1 MFQGASIERLRG
13 WMVLG
18 IGLTLVGLLV
28 AMPVAAEEEEEDGSW
43 EGEVALSVNVQTGSV
58 DTFAG
63 SLDAKTER
71 KWTDDTVSFRL
82 NGVYGRTRDREGSD
96 SQDQTSQNAQILS
109 GNWKRTLHD
118 RFFWN
123 TAGGVSR
130 DTTQDREA
138 RARLA
143 TGPGYRFWQS
153 EDTDKSYFDATAGL
167 GYRYELYDGNTDPN
181 PTRRE
186 QGFDKQ
192 YADVVAAFE
201 YKNNLFEDR
210 IEYSH
215 TGSVAL
221 PVNEVSGYI
230 ITTEVIGS
238 VPLTGAWSF
247 RTSARYE
254 YVNDVPDDRNPSTFR
269 LALGLGYKF

>member
-1 MFQGASIERLRG
+1 MFQGTSIQGFQG
-13 WMVLG
+13 WVVLG
-18 IGLTLVGLLV
+18 MGFTLVGLL
-28 AMPVAAEEEEEDGSW
+28 AAIPVVAEEEQEEGAW
-43 EGEVALSVNVQTGSV
+43 TGEVALSVNVQTGSV

-63 SLDAKTER
+63 SLDATTER
-71 KWTDDTVSFRL
+71 KWTVDVLSFRL

-96 SQDQTSQNAQILS
+96 SQDQTSQNSQSLS
-109 GNWKRTLHD
+109 GKWKRTLHE

-138 RARLA
+138 RARIV
-143 TGPGYRFWQS
+143 TGPGYRFWEG
-153 EDTDKSYFDATAGL
+153 EDADKSYFDTSAGL

-186 QGFDKQ
+186 QGFDRQ
-192 YADVVAAFE
+192 YSDVVAAFD
-201 YKNNLFEDR
+201 YKNSLFEDR

-221 PVNEVSGYI
+221 PVNDVSGYI
-230 ITTEVIGS
+230 IATEIIAS
-238 VPLTGAWSF
+238 VPLTGAWVF
-247 RTSARYE
+247 RTSALYE